1 VLDWFDGKL
10 EKLDDAIVAEPEIG
24 LGPLHTAFDGRGNA
38 YTTLFLDSQMVKWNM
53 EAAIK
58 FHAGRQDRQVRGR
71 PSGRA
76 LPARPRQRLAWV
88 KPRRPMASTWPWVA
102 SSPRTASCPWAR
114 CTPRTSS

>member
-10 EKLDDAIVAEPEIG
+10 EKLDDAIVAEPEVG

-58 FHAGRQDRQVRGR
+58 FHAGDKTAKYVVDRLDVQYQPGHIN
-71 PSGRA
+71 
-76 LPARPRQRLAWV
+76 
-88 KPRRPMASTWPWVA
+88 ASHV
-102 SSPRTASCPWAR
+102 
-114 CTPRTSS
+114 